1 MLRTPPAPYLEL
13 PEFQIL
19 SRTAI
24 TTLRRALLPDP
35 LKQYL
40 EES

>member
-13 PEFQIL
+13 PEIL